1 MIHFT
6 TGNLFD
12 SPADAIVNTVNL
24 MGVMGKG
31 IALQFKER
39 FKNNFAVYRQAC
51 KDKRIGIGN
60 LLVTA
65 ESLNGRDILVINF
78 PTKTDWRRRS
88 EYSYI
93 ELGLDNLIEIISDR
107 KIRSI
112 AMPPL
117 GAGNG
122 GLDWASV
129 KEIIVGKLSDIDCD
143 ITIYEP
149 GYTAES
155 QTKEV
160 RLTHARALLVCMLD
174 KFQREGQ
181 EATAFAAV
189 KAIYFLQKFGA
200 ADIFKMKF
208 QAHTYGPYC
217 DSVRHLL
224 HSLDGAYIRGFA
236 DMSKRPFEPFDTVR
250 EKLPEVYKT
259 IDSNT
264 ALSDIVSRTC
274 NFLNGYWDDFSLE
287 LISSVDFLME
297 ANPDDTADAIYSK
310 LCAWSDRK
318 RRLFADISHTVTAYN
333 HVTAAKI

>member
-12 SPADAIVNTVNL
+12 SSADAIVNTVNL

-31 IALQFKER
+31 VALQFKER
-39 FKNNFAVYRQAC
+39 FKNNYRQYHAAC
-51 KDKRIGIGN
+51 REGRIGIGN
-60 LLVTA
+60 SLVTTD
-65 ESLNGRDILVINF
+65 SLNGRNICIINF
-78 PTKTDWRRRS
+78 PTKTDWRKPS

-93 ELGLDNLIEIISDR
+93 EKGLDNLIDIIRD
-107 KIRSI
+107 KGLKSI

-122 GLDWASV
+122 GLDWNRV
-129 KEIIVGKLSDIDCD
+129 KGIIIGKLTDIDCD
-143 ITIYEP
+143 ITVYEP
-149 GYTAES
+149 GYAAES
-155 QTKEV
+155 RPKEV
-160 RLTHARALLVCMLD
+160 NLTPARALLVYMLD
-174 KFQREGQ
+174 RFQREGQ
-181 EATAFAAV
+181 EATTFAAV
-189 KAIYFLQKFGA
+189 KAIYFLSKFGA

-208 QAHTYGPYC
+208 EAYTYGPYC
-217 DSVRHLL
+217 DSVRHML
-224 HSLDGAYIRGFA
+224 HGLDGAYIRGFA

-274 NFLNGYWDDFSLE
+274 NFLNDYWDDFSLE

-297 ANPDDTADAIYSK
+297 ANPDDSADAIYSK

-333 HVTAAKI
+333 HVTAVKI